1 MQWFLHKCIQL
12 DLAKGKW
19 AFSQHILLLCKC
31 KNLHLGIMQLGE
43 GKGLKEMQEINGT
56 GVG

>member
-1 MQWFLHKCIQL
+1 MQWSLHKCIQL
-12 DLAKGKW
+12 DLVKGKC

-43 GKGLKEMQEINGT
+43 GKGLTGMQE
-56 GVG
+56 